1 MLPPEERACVG
12 YWSPQHDE
20 LPIICPEVPS
30 YVKLFHSIFSSLK
43 PWRGS
48 EEESQWVRNCI
59 FPRGLVTVQPV
70 MHKQLLALGLKMDS
84 EAVCDLE

>member
-1 MLPPEERACVG
+1 MLPQEDQAYVG
-12 YWSPQHDE
+12 HWSPEHHQ

-30 YVKLFHSIFSSLK
+30 YVKLFHSIFSCLK

-48 EEESQWVRNCI
+48 EESQWVRNCV
-59 FPRGLVTVQPV
+59 FPRGLVTAQPV
-70 MHKQLLALGLKMDS
+70 MHKQLLALGLEMDS